1 MITSIPRS
9 WLHRSVALA
18 TGSVLIGGLLASSVA
33 AQAPAEECP
42 EAMPVADIQKGQVAT
57 GFTVRE
63 GRTVESFSAEVLGVL
78 PDGILPGRDLI
89 IVDTSGPLIDDAGG
103 IWYGMS
109 GSPVYYQ
116 GKLMGAL
123 AYGLAWGPSSI
134 AGLTPAEDMMDVLG
148 YQDEEDDDGGSIYYS
163 PTAKARLTA
172 RLTQAIARST
182 DTPSSGISSSM
193 DRLRVPLS
201 ISGLGPRG
209 MDVVRSAVERE
220 GLGLLPYSGS
230 AASAEDAAAPGT
242 TILPGETFAGTLSYG
257 DITSAGVGTATFTC
271 NGMTMAFG
279 HPFFFAGDVQMGANA
294 GDTLTIVSD
303 SIYGSYKLANIAEAV
318 GAVTQDRLA
327 GIRATLGGSLPTTPI
342 TSSVTSLDLSKS
354 QEGRT
359 DIVMQEIV
367 PFYTFIHMFTNIDSV
382 FDQISQGSSVVT
394 WTIQGTRE
402 SGSPWVLSRENK
414 FVSDYD
420 ISFGSLF
427 EIEEILY
434 ALMFND
440 FEDVEVTSVDVDVT
454 LEEAITTYEVHDVLV
469 LKKGV
474 YEDVRRVTV
483 DPGDTISYRIVL
495 RPYQGP
501 EDGSQDILMDQE
513 VTVPRTTKQGG
524 MLRVARAGTNG
535 GFDFYCFIYGYDCSD
550 NEDEVSSF
558 DELLTELS
566 AKPKNYE
573 LAAELQ
579 LGRRERV
586 KDENMS
592 VLDHVVRGHKRI
604 KVILRGFEGS
614 GKRGGHDTEVVFDK
628 CC

>member
-220 GLGLLPYSGS
+220 GLG
-230 AASAEDAAAPGT
+230 
-242 TILPGETFAGTLSYG
+242 
-257 DITSAGVGTATFTC
+257 
-271 NGMTMAFG
+271 FG
-279 HPFFFAGDVQMGANA
+279 C
-294 GDTLTIVSD
+294 
-303 SIYGSYKLANIAEAV
+303 
-318 GAVTQDRLA
+318 
-327 GIRATLGGSLPTTPI
+327 IR
-342 TSSVTSLDLSKS
+342 
-354 QEGRT
+354 
-359 DIVMQEIV
+359 
-367 PFYTFIHMFTNIDSV
+367 
-382 FDQISQGSSVVT
+382 
-394 WTIQGTRE
+394 
-402 SGSPWVLSRENK
+402 
-414 FVSDYD
+414 
-420 ISFGSLF
+420 
-427 EIEEILY
+427 
-434 ALMFND
+434 
-440 FEDVEVTSVDVDVT
+440 
-454 LEEAITTYEVHDVLV
+454 
-469 LKKGV
+469 
-474 YEDVRRVTV
+474 
-483 DPGDTISYRIVL
+483 
-495 RPYQGP
+495 
-501 EDGSQDILMDQE
+501 
-513 VTVPRTTKQGG
+513 
-524 MLRVARAGTNG
+524 
-535 GFDFYCFIYGYDCSD
+535 
-550 NEDEVSSF
+550 
-558 DELLTELS
+558 
-566 AKPKNYE
+566 
-573 LAAELQ
+573 
-579 LGRRERV
+579 
-586 KDENMS
+586 
-592 VLDHVVRGHKRI
+592 
-604 KVILRGFEGS
+604 
-614 GKRGGHDTEVVFDK
+614 
-628 CC
+628 

>member
-1 MITSIPRS
+1 
-9 WLHRSVALA
+9 
-18 TGSVLIGGLLASSVA
+18 
-33 AQAPAEECP
+33 
-42 EAMPVADIQKGQVAT
+42 
-57 GFTVRE
+57 
-63 GRTVESFSAEVLGVL
+63 
-78 PDGILPGRDLI
+78 
-89 IVDTSGPLIDDAGG
+89 
-103 IWYGMS
+103 
-109 GSPVYYQ
+109 
-116 GKLMGAL
+116 
-123 AYGLAWGPSSI
+123 
-134 AGLTPAEDMMDVLG
+134 
-148 YQDEEDDDGGSIYYS
+148 
-163 PTAKARLTA
+163 
-172 RLTQAIARST
+172 
-182 DTPSSGISSSM
+182 
-193 DRLRVPLS
+193 
-201 ISGLGPRG
+201 
-209 MDVVRSAVERE
+209 
-220 GLGLLPYSGS
+220 
-230 AASAEDAAAPGT
+230 
-242 TILPGETFAGTLSYG
+242 LSYG